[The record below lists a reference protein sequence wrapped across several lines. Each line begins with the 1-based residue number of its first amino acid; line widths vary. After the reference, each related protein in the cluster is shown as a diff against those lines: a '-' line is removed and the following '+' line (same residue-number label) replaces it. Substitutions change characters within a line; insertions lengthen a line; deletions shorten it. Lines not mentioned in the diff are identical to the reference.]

1 MLIKKSKCK
10 RHLIKQGDVHM
21 NGNSYD
27 PTKNGAVTA
36 IRIFYGEDRT
46 PMAELAFAFGGTAT
60 IEWTNV
66 EMRKKYI
73 EGINGYTFFFDE
85 RDKASFLSFVKKR

>member
-1 MLIKKSKCK
+1 
-10 RHLIKQGDVHM
+10 M
-21 NGNSYD
+21 NKAFYNS
-27 PTKNGAVTA
+27 TINGAVNA
-36 IRIFYGEDRT
+36 IRIFYGENQT